1 MTKYR
6 NFVEVI
12 VTGWVADEKGCKHG
26 KEIQEVFTVNRG
38 QDAICEAFKRFE
50 AFRGCNR
57 MTFAIIGFKKQSIAY
72 YEQIKKKE
80 IGLIE
85 GVVY

>member
-12 VTGWVADEKGCKHG
+12 VAGWVEDENGSIHG
-26 KEIQEVFTVNRG
+26 KEVQEVFTVNRG

-50 AFRGCNR
+50 AFRSCNR

-72 YEQIKKKE
+72 YETVKKNG
-80 IGLIE
+80 ITIVE
-85 GVVY
+85 GEKY